1 MFDLAGIVVLMA
13 ALVGAPGAA
22 VANPAP
28 HASAPALAPAAAS
41 AAAPLAERV
50 AMPLRDDWLGAD
62 KFRHFWMSYAT
73 TAVAFAVVRAAGQ
86 DSGTSLRVAV
96 PVSAAAGLGKEIYDR
111 RAGGIFSY
119 RDLVADGLG
128 IAGAYFL
135 LREVR

>member
-1 MFDLAGIVVLMA
+1 MFEVAGIA
-13 ALVGAPGAA
+13 ALVAALAGAPVPPFEPAA
-22 VANPAP
+22 AP
-28 HASAPALAPAAAS
+28 HATATAPAAAP
-41 AAAPLAERV
+41 AAPPQAGRV
-50 AMPLRDDWLGAD
+50 QMPLRDDWLGAD

-73 TAVAFAVVRAAGQ
+73 TAVAFAAVRAAGQ